1 MQTHLMIAGTTG
13 PKCLERLQET
23 RMATLPTP
31 ALVIQVILLFIFAGS
46 WDRFQNIRSPPAML
60 IKRQSNPGGPLVWKS
75 PASRSVLVGTVQGGG
90 FDCRFWHCIKIDR
103 TPSFSDLEQKYQLK
117 KYRKIRFYSN
127 ILILMH

>member
-90 FDCRFWHCIKIDR
+90 YDCRFTSEYDFFSQNIKNPGSRAKLPI
-103 TPSFSDLEQKYQLK
+103 K
-117 KYRKIRFYSN
+117 KISEEYEVI
-127 ILILMH
+127 